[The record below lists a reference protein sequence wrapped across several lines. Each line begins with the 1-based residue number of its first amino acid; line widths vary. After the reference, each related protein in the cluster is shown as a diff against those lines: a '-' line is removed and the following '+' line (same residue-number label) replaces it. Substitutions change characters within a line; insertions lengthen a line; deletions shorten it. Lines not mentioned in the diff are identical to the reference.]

1 MADDQTMCITTH
13 TDVMGAIH
21 RADRPFPCRRR
32 GITPDGTRVPVAH
45 YATCENAECRG
56 CVPRSAQHGYLCGVC
71 YRRVV
76 DALGRLAWLISHLRS
91 IEKAAQA
98 VGERVDT
105 SMEKSILMPDP
116 WIAADELMVSLGA
129 RQIRSTAT
137 IDEAIQLAHD
147 AVALDVDEWV
157 STEAGATQAVVM
169 LKRMGV
175 ALKRWPDSEAQF
187 RPIPYLQC
195 PNCGYTHLWRSAP
208 DHFGDELRVVCGSEG
223 CGYVIA
229 WTAWVKQ
236 YAPAF
241 AAIETDMKRREKAAA
256 RKEKTDA

>member
-1 MADDQTMCITTH
+1 MPDGTEFCITNR
-13 TDVMGAIH
+13 TDRMAALH
-21 RADRPFPCRRR
+21 RADRPYPCRRR
-32 GITPDGTRVPVAH
+32 GMTPGGERIPEAH
-45 YATCENAECRG
+45 YAECENPDCRG

-76 DALGRLAWLISHLRS
+76 DALGRLAWLIAHLRS
-91 IEKAAQA
+91 IEKPAQA

-137 IDEAIQLAHD
+137 IDQAIQLAHD
-147 AVALDVDEWV
+147 AVALDVDEWI
-157 STEAGATQAVVM
+157 STAEGATQAVVM
-169 LKRMGV
+169 LKRMAV

-187 RPIPYLQC
+187 RPIPHLQC
-195 PNCGYTHLWRSAP
+195 PSCGYTHLWRSAP
-208 DHFGDELRVVCGSEG
+208 DRVGDELRVVCGSEG
-223 CGYVIA
+223 CGYVVA
-229 WTAWVKQ
+229 WETWVKQ

-241 AAIETDMKRREKAAA
+241 AAIESDMKRREKAAK
-256 RKEKTDA
+256 KEKTT